1 MQTANMSQCAVF
13 YLLVILATCVLAPL
27 IGAIAFFVPWIPGI
41 LIPVSTGIFF
51 ASVIIGFMVPTS
63 RSSLWNIAKFSAF
76 IPLCFWLALFVLGH
90 LSLVGARFFN
100 VRMSSTQ
107 ARFPLAHLDAIAVD
121 SRGQIYCLSLFYC
134 RVQVFDEEGNFV
146 RGWFVPIPKG
156 LFRMMVDDQDNLRI
170 AARKNGVNLFFDS
183 NGNLV
188 KKEKKTDFDEE
199 FGLRQTPKRVKDN
212 FGNIYEIR
220 SPYLFPKVVKISL
233 SDEQEVF
240 IRDHLGLWVITMPL
254 PAFGFFALTF
264 AILIITRILVAI
276 K

>member
-1 MQTANMSQCAVF
+1 MVTVTNKMHGKN
-13 YLLVILATCVLAPL
+13 PL
-27 IGAIAFFVPWIPGI
+27 ILLFLLIVSIVFIVCPLACIFSLTAFYFPWIPGI

-63 RSSLWNIAKFSAF
+63 RSSLWNIAKFSAI

-183 NGNLV
+183 NN
-188 KKEKKTDFDEE
+188 
-199 FGLRQTPKRVKDN
+199 PKGRVP
-212 FGNIYEIR
+212 R
-220 SPYLFPKVVKISL
+220 ACP
-233 SDEQEVF
+233 
-240 IRDHLGLWVITMPL
+240 WVNE
-254 PAFGFFALTF
+254 
-264 AILIITRILVAI
+264 
-276 K
+276 